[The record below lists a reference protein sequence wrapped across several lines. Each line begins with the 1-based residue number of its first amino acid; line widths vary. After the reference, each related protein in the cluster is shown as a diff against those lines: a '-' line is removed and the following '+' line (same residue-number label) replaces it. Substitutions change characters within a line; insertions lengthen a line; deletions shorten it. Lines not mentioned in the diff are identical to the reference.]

1 MKALKVLAM
10 ATVFGCYVFG
20 SVGAGA
26 AMISICPVGG
36 GACSVMPEPASSYS
50 TARSVDV
57 TPRLPVVDPMGP
69 AGSFC
74 GSFMFDSGIASG
86 EGSRAASSQMVP
98 CQGFRLTPISQGNAP
113 YAVNCP
119 ADYESVQTGWTGS
132 NGGAGGGTVW
142 FSCLKL

>member
-1 MKALKVLAM
+1 MKALKVLAVV
-10 ATVFGCYVFG
+10 AVFGCYVFG
-20 SVGAGA
+20 TVGAGA

-36 GACSVMPEPASSYS
+36 GACSVMPTPASSYS
-50 TARSVDV
+50 TALSIDV
-57 TPRLPVVDPMGP
+57 TPRLPVVDPMGS

-74 GSFMFDSGIASG
+74 GSLMFDSGIASG

-98 CQGFRLTPISQGNAP
+98 CQGFQLTPISQGNAP

-119 ADYESVQTGWTGS
+119 AGYESVQTGLTGNS
-132 NGGAGGGTVW
+132 GGGSTNVW

>member
-1 MKALKVLAM
+1 MKALKVLAV
-10 ATVFGCYVFG
+10 AAVFGCYVFG
-20 SVGAGA
+20 SAGVSAQQICPIGAGA
-26 AMISICPVGG
+26 CRANPT
-36 GACSVMPEPASSYS
+36 PASSYS
-50 TARSVDV
+50 NARSIDV

-98 CQGFRLTPISQGNAP
+98 CQGFQLTPISQGNAP

-119 ADYESVQTGWTGS
+119 AGYESVQTGLTG
-132 NGGAGGGTVW
+132 NFGGGSSNVW